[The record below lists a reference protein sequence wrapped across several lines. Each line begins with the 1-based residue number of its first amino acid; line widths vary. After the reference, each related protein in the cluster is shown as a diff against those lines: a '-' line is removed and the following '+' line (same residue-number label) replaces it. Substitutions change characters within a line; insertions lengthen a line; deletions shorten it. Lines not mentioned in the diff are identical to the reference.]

1 MWRPSQD
8 ILRAAARWMLVL
20 GPAAGSLLVFA
31 YVYWGAYEYWD
42 AHPGRGR
49 WPTCWPA
56 GRTRLV
62 LLMFAVPIWA
72 ACMAVVT
79 TVWGIVLA
87 ATRTARERAQ
97 ASGYTLLRAP
107 FGADGNVEL
116 APLAMDVDS
125 GDEYDDDGN
134 GEADG
139 YGRGHRQSA
148 ADAADY
154 NYRNRALPPPP
165 ATRRWACRPR
175 VWHFALA
182 FYLAVVAFGI
192 YLYET
197 YEQPDDIKYRSLLQ
211 RALKNPRGSGYHTGE
226 KYFIAANFYNNERVL
241 PYWTREM
248 SKVITYLGT
257 DNVYV
262 SIYESYSRDKT
273 PEMLEEFSQTL
284 RNMNV
289 KHTLVIRDQSIKKPS
304 PMYTNNA
311 RIVFLSS
318 VRNKAMEPLY
328 KMGGFDRVLFSN
340 DVYVEAESVI
350 ALLKARN
357 GDWDQVCALDF
368 NVWGLYDAW
377 VIRDRLG
384 GLVSSRWPYLIE
396 EVGARAVEHGQPAPV
411 FSCWN
416 GITALRAEPFYSPEM
431 RRNHSSKLS
440 KEELK
445 PPLPPTHPQYEP
457 WAHIPPLEAPALRFR
472 PSAGKECFSS
482 ECFLISY
489 DFRRQFLLDKIYVV
503 PNVLVA
509 YDWDIYVWFKWI
521 TRHWLV
527 KWWIEQVEH
536 GDGYQRTR
544 VTMGPKERVYLWDGG
559 SCFSF

>member
-8 ILRAAARWMLVL
+8 TLRRAARWLMVL
-20 GPAAGSLLVFA
+20 GPAVGSLLVLA

-49 WPTCWPA
+49 WPTCWPT

-72 ACMAVVT
+72 ACMAGVT
-79 TVWGIVLA
+79 LVWGIVLA
-87 ATRTARERAQ
+87 VTRSARERAR
-97 ASGYTLLRAP
+97 ARGYTPL
-107 FGADGNVEL
+107 GADGIVEL

-125 GDEYDDDGN
+125 GDEDDDGDD
-134 GEADG
+134 GRFGHGHRRSMGAAEADP
-139 YGRGHRQSA
+139 
-148 ADAADY
+148 ADY
-154 NYRNRALPPPP
+154 HYRNRPLPPPP
-165 ATRRWACRPR
+165 PPARRWRCAPR
-175 VWHFALA
+175 VWHFVLA
-182 FYLAVVAFGI
+182 FYLALVAFGI

-211 RALKNPRGSGYHTGE
+211 KALKNPRPSGYHTGE
-226 KYFIAANFYNNERVL
+226 KIFIAANFYNNERIL

-248 SKVITYLGT
+248 GKVITYLGT

-262 SIYESYSRDKT
+262 SIYESYSRDRT
-273 PEMLEEFSQTL
+273 PEMLEEFSKTL
-284 RNMNV
+284 RSMNV
-289 KHTLVIRDQSIKKPS
+289 RHTLILRDESIKKPS
-304 PMYTNNA
+304 PMRTNNA
-311 RIVFLSS
+311 RIVFLSAL
-318 VRNKAMEPLY
+318 RNKAMEPLY
-328 KMGGFDRVLFSN
+328 KMASFDRVLFSN

-357 GDWDQVCALDF
+357 GDWDQVCGLDF

-384 GLVSSRWPYLIE
+384 GLVSSTWPYLIE
-396 EVGARAVEHGQPAPV
+396 EVGARAIEHGQPAPV

-416 GITALRAEPFYSPEM
+416 GITALRADPFYTPEQ
-431 RRNHSSKLS
+431 RRNRTSKLS
-440 KEELK
+440 HEELK
-445 PPLPPTHPQYEP
+445 PALPKSHPMYEP
-457 WAHIPPLEAPALRFR
+457 WAHIPPHEAPPLRFR
-472 PSAGKECFSS
+472 PSAPNECFSS
-482 ECFLISY
+482 ECFLVSY

-503 PNVLVA
+503 PTVLVA
-509 YDWDIYVWFKWI
+509 YEWDLYVWFRWI

-544 VTMGPKERVYLWDGG
+544 VTMGPKERVYIWDGG
-559 SCFSF
+559 SCFPF